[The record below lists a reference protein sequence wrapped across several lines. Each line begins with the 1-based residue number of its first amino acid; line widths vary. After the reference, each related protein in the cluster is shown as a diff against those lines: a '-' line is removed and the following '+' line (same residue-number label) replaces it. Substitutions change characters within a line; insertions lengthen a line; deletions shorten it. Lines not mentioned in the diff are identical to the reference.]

1 MADVIQSIY
10 VNPPIAIARL
20 GGSSIPQDA
29 YVWVQS
35 PNPRTQATTTIA
47 PAWSLRV
54 DTEGRVTPTLPDR
67 LKFRDGRLI
76 RPVCP
81 FFELWARVGKRGS
94 HRSTWRDVPL
104 TARLLTRFGAT
115 PAALTVE
122 VEAKNFKAA
131 RRTGNRNLEFGTF
144 PNVVVRGDQHAR
156 VPLLASSPPDAAQP
170 MIPRGRRIAMGFVQ
184 ILQTRPQPKRTGW
197 ANAVNVEIFRFR
209 FTPARGH
216 IYGVPGTARPQPT
229 PGRRGRVAPVEAGYD
244 FLNRAA
250 GWAGAPVLDAPD
262 APDDTYDG
270 ADVLADPAPNPSLGV
285 VDDTCEVRF
294 EVRLR
299 MPPGRRGRTLT
310 ASACAFVGPP
320 DFAPDR
326 RPFLSAA
333 DELNDRGADAGART
347 GSMTVDERDRW
358 VQDLFERIHETVS
371 LLNVDYHRSQRA
383 ITLREGRLR
392 PIIAGDTIPESR
404 WAMGGRDAMRNRNYP
419 LTGRD
424 TEQPLPL
431 SEHARMRHLELTDL
445 TALKALI
452 TEDPER
458 LPRLVRAPFEVE
470 SGETTDESSMRM
482 PPFMRNSNAFPLTL
496 SGWQYALLMDW
507 VDAVKR
513 EARDIARVG
522 ERVVKQAAARTGPGF
537 SRRAKERHARV
548 LARIAATGEDRD

>member
-10 VNPPIAIARL
+10 LNPPIAIARL

-54 DTEGRVTPTLPDR
+54 DTQGRVTPTLPDT

-81 FFELWARVGKRGS
+81 FFEVWARVGKRGS
-94 HRSTWRDVPL
+94 RQASWRDVPL
-104 TARLLTRFGAT
+104 TPRLLKRFGAT

-131 RRTGNRNLEFGTF
+131 RRTGNGDLEFGTF
-144 PNVVVRGDQHAR
+144 PNVVVRGDYHAR
-156 VPLLASSPPDAAQP
+156 VPLRASSPRGASQP
-170 MIPRGRRIAMGFVQ
+170 MIPRDRHIAMGFVQ
-184 ILQTRPQPKRTGW
+184 IMQTRPQPKRTRW
-197 ANAVNVEIFRFR
+197 ADAVNVEILRFR

-216 IYGVPGTARPQPT
+216 SYGVPGTARPQPT
-229 PGRRGRVAPVEAGYD
+229 PPPRRRVVPVEAGYD
-244 FLNRAA
+244 FLNAAA
-250 GWAGAPVLDAPD
+250 GWADSLVQDAPD

-270 ADVLADPAPNPSLGV
+270 ADVHRDPAPNPSLGI

-294 EVRLR
+294 EVRLQ
-299 MPPGRRGRTLT
+299 MPGRRGRMLK

-333 DELNDRGADAGART
+333 DELNDRCADAGART
-347 GSMTVDERDRW
+347 GSMTADERDRW

-371 LLNVDYHRSQRA
+371 LLNVDNYRSQRA
-383 ITLREGRLR
+383 ITLRERRLR

-404 WAMGGRDAMRNRNYP
+404 RAMGGRDAMRNRNYP

-424 TEQPLPL
+424 AEQPLPL

-458 LPRLVRAPFEVE
+458 LPRLVRAPFEAE
-470 SGETTDESSMRM
+470 SDETIDESSMRM

-513 EARDIARVG
+513 EARDIARAG
-522 ERVVKQAAARTGPGF
+522 EHVVKQAAARTGPGF

-548 LARIAATGEDRD
+548 LERIAATGEDRD